1 MATTTGSTK
10 SAARTKAK
18 TTAKGQATKTKTQA
32 KRTASTAKTSTKTSA
47 KRTTT
52 EAGKAAGQAKGG
64 VVAAAEYVRQ
74 AVETVVDVPVG
85 AALTT
90 ADRVGDINVRFNTAH
105 KRETELKRVRNQL
118 RRELNKVERRG
129 GTAAAAQFSPPS
141 GLATSSSARS
151 SSAGAP
157 PRRRSSAT
165 ARRPRSASVRSASA
179 FSRWS
184 RDHLAR
190 APGLPSRDSHGEKV
204 SRRDLLAPY
213 REQTTEMVLSLRAP
227 DRSPPLLPD
236 AGGPNGPPAS
246 FLGLRRYAH
255 ACSNP

>member
-1 MATTTGSTK
+1 MATSTTTGSTK

-18 TTAKGQATKTKTQA
+18 TTAKSQATKTKTQA
-32 KRTASTAKTSTKTSA
+32 KRTATTAKTNSKRTATTAKTSA

-52 EAGKAAGQAKGG
+52 EASKTAGQAKGG

-129 GTAAAAQFSPPS
+129 GTARRRAVQ
-141 GLATSSSARS
+141 SAKRTRNQLEREVKL
-151 SSAGAP
+151 AGAP

-190 APGLPSRDSHGEKV
+190 ARVPLRGIPRREGVPEKSARPISRVD
-204 SRRDLLAPY
+204 
-213 REQTTEMVLSLRAP
+213 
-227 DRSPPLLPD
+227 
-236 AGGPNGPPAS
+236 NGDGSEP
-246 FLGLRRYAH
+246 
-255 ACSNP
+255 